1 VRTRKDFFW
10 LWQGC
15 ENKKIHE
22 GGVKMQA
29 ITAKRVLMVI
39 IVVLSLSLLIGCGG
53 RIYAPKEGSAIWYY
67 HPELPEAD
75 KAVEDAR
82 KAGKDKECPEEFK
95 AANDLKEEAYH
106 TYWACHTDEAIA
118 MAREATAKAKA
129 LCPPPPT
136 CELTASPKEIE
147 KCNSTT
153 LKLTTSGK
161 VQSAVLDGAEIVPAG
176 GTITVSPA
184 STTSYTAK
192 VSGSGG
198 SSTCSVTVTVTLPPP
213 PPPCPTPPPPPTAA
227 KVIDR
232 LTIHVNFDFDK
243 SDIRKADMAELKK
256 ASNFVKKYRGAKV
269 KLEGH
274 TDSKGTEEYNQKLSE
289 RRAEAV
295 RQYLIKEGAAEKA
308 MILATGY
315 GELRPVAPNK
325 TKEGKD
331 NPEGRAENRR
341 VEILIISE

>member
-1 VRTRKDFFW
+1 
-10 LWQGC
+10 
-15 ENKKIHE
+15 
-22 GGVKMQA
+22 MQT

-39 IVVLSLSLLIGCGG
+39 IAVLSLSLLIGCGG

-82 KAGKDKECPEEFK
+82 KAGKDTQCPEEFK
-95 AANDLKEEAYH
+95 AANDLKIEAYH

-118 MAREATAKAKA
+118 MAREATAKAMA

-147 KCNSTT
+147 KCDSTT

-161 VQSAVLDGAEIVPAG
+161 VQSAVLDGVQIVPAG
-176 GTITVSPA
+176 GTIAVSPA
-184 STTSYTAK
+184 STTTYTAK
-192 VSGSGG
+192 VFGTGG
-198 SSTCSVTVTVTLPPP
+198 SSTCSATVTVTVTPPP
-213 PPPCPTPPPPPTAA
+213 VCPSPPPCPKPPPPAA

-243 SDIRKADMAELKK
+243 SNITKADDAELQK
-256 ASNFVKKYRGAKV
+256 AINFLRKYPDSRV

-295 RQYLIKEGAAEKA
+295 RQYLIKEGAVDKA
-308 MILATGY
+308 MISATGY
-315 GELRPVAPNK
+315 GELRPIAPNE
-325 TKEGKD
+325 TPDGKD

-341 VEILIISE
+341 VEILIVSE